1 MLSLGFVRH
10 FPLAVAVLMATG
22 CAQIV
27 FTSSVNTTIQLA
39 VPDAM
44 RGRMMSLYVL
54 VFVGVTPFGAFLTGW
69 LAEHFGVA
77 LACVVNGAAGLVTVA
92 ALSYLR
98 QRPATTEHASA

>member
-1 MLSLGFVRH
+1 
-10 FPLAVAVLMATG
+10 
-22 CAQIV
+22 V

-39 VPDAM
+39 VPDAI

-69 LAEHFGVA
+69 LAEHFGIA
-77 LACVVNGAAGLVTVA
+77 LACVVNGAAALIMIA

-98 QRPATTEHASA
+98 RRPPAAAPGSA